1 MNSERKIKEVI
12 SFCYGDSSNA
22 STWSN
27 VPYLFTDSLLK
38 HGITV
43 RRVNLIA
50 GLHYIMAIYNRTI
63 VRFLRVFFRKKEFAY
78 DFSRTVLF
86 TALVNRKIKKAVLEY
101 PNADYCIFTNFDFY
115 NKYNAIPTLLFCD
128 WTYKI
133 LVIDRLQRKPFW
145 FEKRFCKQ
153 QETAIN
159 NANHVVSLFPT
170 CAEYM
175 KKDYPKANISYLG
188 GNVINS
194 LYTESMDVDKIL
206 SAKRTSN
213 KVLFI
218 GGRKYLDGARKLVEA
233 FKQLRDSRKL
243 ELHLIGLTNSM
254 FDKLPG
260 NIFCHGYLRKDV
272 DAERDAYY
280 DLLISSKMVVNP
292 TPNWGGVLV
301 NR

>member
-12 SFCYGDSSNA
+12 FFCYGDSANA

-43 RRVNLIA
+43 RRVNLIT
-50 GLHYIMAIYNRTI
+50 GLRYITAIYNRTI
-63 VRFLRVFFRKKEFAY
+63 VRFLKIFFCKGEFAY
-78 DFSRTVLF
+78 DFSRTVFF
-86 TALVNRKIKKAVLEY
+86 TALVNKKIKRAVLEH
-101 PNADYCIFTNFDFY
+101 PKADYCIFTNFDFY
-115 NKYNAIPTLLFCD
+115 NKYNDIPTLLFCD

-133 LVIDRLQRKPFW
+133 LVLDRLQRKPFW

-153 QETAIN
+153 QEMAIN
-159 NANHVVSLFPT
+159 NVEHVVSLFPT

-175 KKDYPKANISYLG
+175 KNDYPKANINYLG
-188 GNVINS
+188 VNVINS
-194 LYTESMDVDKIL
+194 LYTKSMDENKIL
-206 SAKRTSN
+206 STKKKSN
-213 KVLFI
+213 RILFI
-218 GGRKYLDGARKLVEA
+218 GGKKYLDGARKLVDA
-233 FKQLRDSRKL
+233 FKQLHNKDNL
-243 ELHLIGLTNSM
+243 ELHLIGLTKSM
-254 FDKLPG
+254 LDKLPN

-272 DAERDAYY
+272 DAERDIYY

-301 NR
+301 YR